1 MQAAAIDP
9 YATGVLK
16 KEHHGRL
23 VADLANIAMD
33 AAIRPHWIYT
43 SLLEV
48 GSEAE
53 VSWVK
58 SFRANVN
65 AGVSGL
71 CIVGKNVPKVEDRMS
86 AIAGALVRNFIRAK
100 VVTVASL
107 IEQHEEGATPDPTCL
122 LIPNFFI
129 GKTMGGDLPTW
140 RIAKLHDILV
150 ERHMSGRQTVLY
162 VTDMKNLAAE
172 YGTPMA
178 GLIESHY
185 KIVNVK

>member
-162 VTDMKNLAAE
+162 VTDLKNLAAE